1 MSTVILMNM
10 ENKMKVSD
18 EVRKTIEDLFE
29 KAYANPKST
38 MLERTIIYAVSLVIF
53 SYMMDEE

>member
-1 MSTVILMNM
+1 
-10 ENKMKVSD
+10 MKVSD